1 MAEED
6 THVLNKDLK
15 QIFKIIQSCCEKL
28 SSYSTQLKHAKH
40 SECHQIQA
48 IILNEEAL
56 YLWCMFGTEF
66 VLQKKTAQR
75 LRYSL
80 CRTTLQNNETQPHLK
95 TRFANNAGTIEMTG
109 HDHNLT

>member
-1 MAEED
+1 
-6 THVLNKDLK
+6 
-15 QIFKIIQSCCEKL
+15 
-28 SSYSTQLKHAKH
+28 
-40 SECHQIQA
+40 
-48 IILNEEAL
+48 
-56 YLWCMFGTEF
+56 MFGTEF